1 MHTSPG
7 AAASP
12 LDVRPTAEGDRLEV
26 LDAMRGFALGGIFLL
41 NLAVFSGF
49 AFMTPEMMSA
59 SPTAAVDL
67 PVAGLVVWL
76 GYGKFYSLFSL
87 LFGIGF
93 SLQLA
98 AAVRRGDERLRVFK
112 RRLLVL
118 VAIGAVHLYIWEGDI
133 LVLYALVGFF
143 LIPFRRLPDR
153 TLLRSS
159 VALVF
164 APVLLEVLIV
174 ATHGALDPGA
184 PLLRAGDAALVATGF
199 PAGTMP
205 FPVLRDAGWAE
216 YFRFQLSGVFFR
228 YADLLSTGRPFKVL
242 AMFVLGLWVGRSG
255 MLTDMT
261 PWLPTLRRMRVWC
274 FAVGLPAA
282 AMHAML
288 MLGGIG
294 RQRVAEG
301 RRRGGLR
308 ARRRAA
314 GARIRVDVRDP
325 LAVRGV
331 ARPARAPGPGRTHGA
346 DQLPDPHH
354 RRDDGVLWHRIRPD
368 GPAWAGVVAAHG
380 RRHDLGAGG
389 PKPLVAGA
397 VRVRTDGVDL
407 APGDLRP
414 SAANSACCLKP
425 LTAERAEDAEP
436 DKVSLRTPPGS
447 ALKALGRVGKLE
459 SAASAPTRDLRR
471 ARRTLRR

>member
-7 AAASP
+7 AVASP
-12 LDVRPTAEGDRLEV
+12 LDVRPTAEGDRLDV

-205 FPVLRDAGWAE
+205 FPMLRDAGWAE

-261 PWLPTLRRMRVWC
+261 PWLPTLRRMRMWC

-288 MLGGIG
+288 MLGGSG
-294 RQRVAEG
+294 GSEWLKVAGAAAYALGVAPLALGYATTFVILWQSEAW
-301 RRRGGLR
+301 R
-308 ARRRAA
+308 ARLERLAPA
-314 GARIRVDVRDP
+314 GRMALTNYLTHTIVAMTVFYGIGFGLMGRLGPVWWP
-325 LAVRGV
+325 LM
-331 ARPARAPGPGRTHGA
+331 
-346 DQLPDPHH
+346 
-354 RRDDGVLWHRIRPD
+354 
-368 GPAWAGVVAAHG
+368 VVAMISAQV
-380 RRHDLGAGG
+380 AAQ
-389 PKPLVAGA
+389 PLVAGA

-407 APGDLRP
+407 APGDVWAAAGAKIGVLLSSI
-414 SAANSACCLKP
+414 SARARKP
-425 LTAERAEDAEP
+425 RP
-436 DKVSLRTPPGS
+436 DKVACDSAVLREHERS
-447 ALKALGRVGKLE
+447 ERAAAR
-459 SAASAPTRDLRR
+459 SAASAPTRDLLR

>member
-1 MHTSPG
+1 MHTTPG
-7 AAASP
+7 AVGSTI
-12 LDVRPTAEGDRLEV
+12 DVRPTAEGDRLEV

-98 AAVRRGDERLRVFK
+98 AAVRRGDERLRVFR

-118 VAIGAVHLYIWEGDI
+118 LAIGAVHLYIWEGDI

-216 YFRFQLSGVFFR
+216 YLRFQLSGVFFR
-228 YADLLSTGRPFKVL
+228 FADLLSTGRPFKVL

-261 PWLPTLRRMRVWC
+261 PWLPTLRRLRTWC

-288 MLGGIG
+288 MLGGS
-294 RQRVAEG
+294 
-301 RRRGGLR
+301 GGSEW
-308 ARRRAA
+308 
-314 GARIRVDVRDP
+314 I
-325 LAVRGV
+325 
-331 ARPARAPGPGRTHGA
+331 
-346 DQLPDPHH
+346 
-354 RRDDGVLWHRIRPD
+354 
-368 GPAWAGVVAAHG
+368 
-380 RRHDLGAGG
+380 
-389 PKPLVAGA
+389 KVAGA
-397 VRVRTDGVDL
+397 AAYALGVAPLALGYATTFVILWQSETWRARLERL
-407 APGDLRP
+407 APAGRMALTNYLTHTIVAMTVFYGIGFGLMGRLGP
-414 SAANSACCLKP
+414 VWWPLMVVAMISAQVAFSRWWLARFAFGP
-425 LTAERAEDAEP
+425 MEWIWRQATY
-436 DKVSLRTPPGS
+436 
-447 ALKALGRVGKLE
+447 GKRLE
-459 SAASAPTRDLRR
+459 LRR
-471 ARRTLRR
+471 

>member
-7 AAASP
+7 AVAP
-12 LDVRPTAEGDRLEV
+12 TIDVRPTAEGDRLEV
-26 LDAMRGFALGGIFLL
+26 VDAMRGFALGGIFLL

-67 PVAGLVVWL
+67 PVAGLAVWL

-98 AAVRRGDERLRVFK
+98 AAGRRGDERLRVFR

-118 VAIGAVHLYIWEGDI
+118 LAIGAVHLYIWEGDI
-133 LVLYALVGFF
+133 LVLYALVGFL

-159 VALVF
+159 AALVF

-184 PLLRAGDAALVATGF
+184 PLLRAGDAVLVATGF

-205 FPVLRDAGWAE
+205 YPTLRDAGWAE
-216 YFRFQLSGVFFR
+216 YLRFQLSGVFFR

-261 PWLPTLRRMRVWC
+261 PWLPTLRRVRTWS

-288 MLGGIG
+288 MLGGSGGSEWLKVAGAAAYALGVAPLALGYATTFAILWQSEGWRARLERLAPAGRMALTNYLTHTVVALAVFYGIG
-294 RQRVAEG
+294 FGLMGRLGPVWWPLMVVAMISAQVAVCRWWLARFAFGPVEWIWRQATYG
-301 RRRGGLR
+301 RRLPI
-308 ARRRAA
+308 RRAA
-314 GARIRVDVRDP
+314 
-325 LAVRGV
+325 
-331 ARPARAPGPGRTHGA
+331 
-346 DQLPDPHH
+346 
-354 RRDDGVLWHRIRPD
+354 
-368 GPAWAGVVAAHG
+368 
-380 RRHDLGAGG
+380 
-389 PKPLVAGA
+389 
-397 VRVRTDGVDL
+397 
-407 APGDLRP
+407 
-414 SAANSACCLKP
+414 
-425 LTAERAEDAEP
+425 
-436 DKVSLRTPPGS
+436 
-447 ALKALGRVGKLE
+447 
-459 SAASAPTRDLRR
+459 
-471 ARRTLRR
+471 

>member
-7 AAASP
+7 AVASTI
-12 LDVRPTAEGDRLEV
+12 DVRPTAEGDRLEV

-67 PVAGLVVWL
+67 PVAGLVIWL

-98 AAVRRGDERLRVFK
+98 AAVRRGDERLRVFR

-118 VAIGAVHLYIWEGDI
+118 LAIGAVHLYFWEGDI

-159 VALVF
+159 AALVF
-164 APVLLEVLIV
+164 APVLLEALIV

-184 PLLRAGDAALVATGF
+184 PLLSAGDAVLVATGF

-216 YFRFQLSGVFFR
+216 YLRFQLSGVFFR

-261 PWLPTLRRMRVWC
+261 PWLPTLRRMRTWC

-288 MLGGIG
+288 MLGGS
-294 RQRVAEG
+294 
-301 RRRGGLR
+301 GGSEWMKV
-308 ARRRAA
+308 A
-314 GARIRVDVRDP
+314 GAAAYALGVAPLALGIRDDVRDP
-325 LAVRGV
+325 LAVRDL
-331 ARPARAPGPGRTHGA
+331 ARPARAPGPGRPHGA
-346 DQLPDPHH
+346 DQLPDPHR

-389 PKPLVAGA
+389 LQPLVAGA

-407 APGDLRP
+407 APGDVRP
-414 SAANSACCLKP
+414 AAANW
-425 LTAERAEDAEP
+425 RA
-436 DKVSLRTPPGS
+436 
-447 ALKALGRVGKLE
+447 
-459 SAASAPTRDLRR
+459 
-471 ARRTLRR
+471 

>member
-7 AAASP
+7 ALAP
-12 LDVRPTAEGDRLEV
+12 TTDVRPTAEGDRLEV

-98 AAVRRGDERLRVFK
+98 AAVRRGDERLRVFQ

-118 VAIGAVHLYIWEGDI
+118 LAIGAVHLYIWEGDI

-159 VALVF
+159 VALLF

-216 YFRFQLSGVFFR
+216 YLRFQLSGVFFR

-288 MLGGIG
+288 MLGGSGGSEWLKVAGAAAYALGVAPLALGYATTFVILWQSEAWRSRLERLAPAGRMALTNYLTHTVVAMTVFYGIG
-294 RQRVAEG
+294 FGLMGRLGPVWWPLMVVAMISAQVAISRWWLARFAFGPMEWIWRQATYG
-301 RRRGGLR
+301 RRLPI
-308 ARRRAA
+308 RRAA
-314 GARIRVDVRDP
+314 
-325 LAVRGV
+325 
-331 ARPARAPGPGRTHGA
+331 
-346 DQLPDPHH
+346 
-354 RRDDGVLWHRIRPD
+354 
-368 GPAWAGVVAAHG
+368 
-380 RRHDLGAGG
+380 
-389 PKPLVAGA
+389 
-397 VRVRTDGVDL
+397 
-407 APGDLRP
+407 
-414 SAANSACCLKP
+414 
-425 LTAERAEDAEP
+425 
-436 DKVSLRTPPGS
+436 
-447 ALKALGRVGKLE
+447 
-459 SAASAPTRDLRR
+459 
-471 ARRTLRR
+471 

>member
-7 AAASP
+7 AVASP

-288 MLGGIG
+288 MLGGS
-294 RQRVAEG
+294 
-301 RRRGGLR
+301 GGSEWL
-308 ARRRAA
+308 
-314 GARIRVDVRDP
+314 
-325 LAVRGV
+325 
-331 ARPARAPGPGRTHGA
+331 
-346 DQLPDPHH
+346 
-354 RRDDGVLWHRIRPD
+354 
-368 GPAWAGVVAAHG
+368 
-380 RRHDLGAGG
+380 
-389 PKPLVAGA
+389 KVAGA
-397 VRVRTDGVDL
+397 AAYALGVAPLALGYATTFVILWQSEAWRARLERL
-407 APGDLRP
+407 APAGRMALTNYLTHTIVAMTVFYGIGFGQMGRLGP
-414 SAANSACCLKP
+414 VWWPLMVVAMISAQ
-425 LTAERAEDAEP
+425 
-436 DKVSLRTPPGS
+436 V
-447 ALKALGRVGKLE
+447 ALSRWWLARFAFGPVEWIWRQATYGQRLG
-459 SAASAPTRDLRR
+459 LRR
-471 ARRTLRR
+471 

>member
-12 LDVRPTAEGDRLEV
+12 LDVRPTAEGDRLEM

-67 PVAGLVVWL
+67 PVAGLIVWL

-98 AAVRRGDERLRVFK
+98 AAVRRGDERLRVFR

-118 VAIGAVHLYIWEGDI
+118 IAIGAVHLYIWEGRHPGP
-133 LVLYALVGFF
+133 LRA
-143 LIPFRRLPDR
+143 RRFLPDSLPAR
-153 TLLRSS
+153 PGPHAP
-159 VALVF
+159 ALGG
-164 APVLLEVLIV
+164 
-174 ATHGALDPGA
+174 GAR
-184 PLLRAGDAALVATGF
+184 LRAGRCSRSSSWRRTARSIPVRRSLAPATLSSWPPAF
-199 PAGTMP
+199 PPGTIP

-216 YFRFQLSGVFFR
+216 YSRFQLSGVFFR

-261 PWLPTLRRMRVWC
+261 PWLPTLRRVRMWC

-288 MLGGIG
+288 MLGGSGGSEWLKVAGAAAYALGVAPLALAYASTFVILWQSEAWRARLARLAPAGRMALTNYLTHTIVAMTVFYGIG
-294 RQRVAEG
+294 FGLMGRLGPVWWPLMVVAMISAQVALSRWWLARFAFGPMEWIWRQATYG
-301 RRRGGLR
+301 RRLPI
-308 ARRRAA
+308 RRAA
-314 GARIRVDVRDP
+314 
-325 LAVRGV
+325 
-331 ARPARAPGPGRTHGA
+331 
-346 DQLPDPHH
+346 
-354 RRDDGVLWHRIRPD
+354 
-368 GPAWAGVVAAHG
+368 
-380 RRHDLGAGG
+380 
-389 PKPLVAGA
+389 
-397 VRVRTDGVDL
+397 
-407 APGDLRP
+407 
-414 SAANSACCLKP
+414 
-425 LTAERAEDAEP
+425 
-436 DKVSLRTPPGS
+436 
-447 ALKALGRVGKLE
+447 
-459 SAASAPTRDLRR
+459 
-471 ARRTLRR
+471 